1 MLSPRMSAGVFLLQ
15 SSERRRYVLSS
26 REQKKQV
33 VAEISTNLQKAQ
45 SVVFVNYSGLN
56 VSKITELRAKLRQ
69 VGAEMKVVK
78 NTLARRAVADC
89 GLEGLA
95 PYLDGPTASVFS
107 NLDPVSGPQVLKE
120 FAKKNKRLIIKGGA
134 LENKALD
141 AEGVRALADLPSRD
155 ELLTQVVWGMQG
167 LIVGLV
173 NVLQGPQR
181 KFVYAVEALRQEKEN

>member
-1 MLSPRMSAGVFLLQ
+1 M
-15 SSERRRYVLSS
+15 
-26 REQKKQV
+26 
-33 VAEISTNLQKAQ
+33 
-45 SVVFVNYSGLN
+45 
-56 VSKITELRAKLRQ
+56 
-69 VGAEMKVVK
+69 
-78 NTLARRAVADC
+78 
-89 GLEGLA
+89 
-95 PYLDGPTASVFS
+95 
-107 NLDPVSGPQVLKE
+107 
-120 FAKKNKRLIIKGGA
+120 IIKGGA